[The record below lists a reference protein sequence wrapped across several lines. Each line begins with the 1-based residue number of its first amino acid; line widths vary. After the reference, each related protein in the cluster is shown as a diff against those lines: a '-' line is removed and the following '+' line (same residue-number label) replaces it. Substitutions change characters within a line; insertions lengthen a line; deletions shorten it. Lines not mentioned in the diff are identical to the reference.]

1 MVTDEE
7 ARALEAPCTKEEIYQ
22 VLKGF
27 KKEKSPGPDGWTVEL
42 YLHFFELMGQDLLE
56 AIEDSRTRGLVNKH
70 LNNTF
75 IVLIPKQNLPR
86 HFSDYRPI
94 SLCNLSYKIITK
106 IIANRIRPLL
116 SRALAEEQLGFLKG
130 RQILDAIGTAQE
142 CLHSIKTKNIP
153 AILLKLDLKQAF
165 DCINWNFLHLIL
177 LQCGFGAATTNWMMG
192 CITTA
197 TLAVLINGEA
207 SKAFHSERGLRQGC
221 PLSPLLFI
229 LVLESLSILL
239 KRSKLAGKLTGIKA
253 SRLTQILHLLF
264 VDDVIIMT
272 SDSLSEW
279 TEILNVLNV
288 FCSVTGLKINLQK
301 SMFLATGARET
312 ILSELKTLFGIDFR
326 DLEAGF
332 NYLGYYIK
340 PSSYKAKDWSWLYE
354 KFERRIQHWC
364 NRCLSMGGRYILI
377 KAVLESLP
385 VYWMALAH
393 IPQSVLK
400 KLRQLIFTFL
410 WNGSKQS
417 RGLHLCGWE
426 TLSKPKALGG
436 WGLRNLHLS
445 YLALSANTL
454 WRILMVPGIWNKL
467 IKDKYLSHLP
477 VHSWLRSATFTPQGG
492 SQTWKHL
499 LKSLPILLHWIAWL
513 PGTGTAIEI
522 GKDDILGMG
531 EKALLSPRLLERLH
545 F

>member
-1 MVTDEE
+1 
-7 ARALEAPCTKEEIYQ
+7 
-22 VLKGF
+22 
-27 KKEKSPGPDGWTVEL
+27 
-42 YLHFFELMGQDLLE
+42 
-56 AIEDSRTRGLVNKH
+56 
-70 LNNTF
+70 
-75 IVLIPKQNLPR
+75 
-86 HFSDYRPI
+86 
-94 SLCNLSYKIITK
+94 
-106 IIANRIRPLL
+106 
-116 SRALAEEQLGFLKG
+116 
-130 RQILDAIGTAQE
+130 
-142 CLHSIKTKNIP
+142 
-153 AILLKLDLKQAF
+153 
-165 DCINWNFLHLIL
+165 
-177 LQCGFGAATTNWMMG
+177 MMG
-192 CITTA
+192 CINTA

-239 KRSKLAGKLTGIKA
+239 KRSKLASKLIGIKA

-272 SDSLSEW
+272 SDSLYEW

-326 DLEAGF
+326 DLEARF

-354 KFERRIQHWC
+354 KFERGIQHWC

-377 KAVLESLP
+377 KAVLESLS

-400 KLRQLIFTFL
+400 KLRQLIFTVL

-467 IKDKYLSHLP
+467 IKDKYLSHLSA
-477 VHSWLRSATFTPQGG
+477 HSWLRSATFTPQGG

-499 LKSLPILLHWIAWL
+499 LKSLPILLHWIVWL

-531 EKALLSPRLLERLH
+531 AKALLSPRLLERLH
-545 F
+545 FLGLHYLFHLKSPHSRNSLGKSWVTSSSLYLDRELSAEWNSYTYHLNEAGIHLLERPDTLIWTGGDKSGVISVRNIYKALA

>member
-1 MVTDEE
+1 
-7 ARALEAPCTKEEIYQ
+7 
-22 VLKGF
+22 
-27 KKEKSPGPDGWTVEL
+27 VEL
-42 YLHFFELMGQDLLE
+42 YLHYFDLMGQDLLE
-56 AIEDSRTRGLVNKH
+56 AIEDSRISGLVNKQ

-75 IVLIPKQNLPR
+75 IVLIPKQNHPR
-86 HFSDYRPI
+86 QFSDYRPI

-106 IIANRIRPLL
+106 IIANRIRPFL

-142 CLHSIKTKNIP
+142 CLHSIKTKNLP

-177 LQCGFGAATTNWMMG
+177 LQCGFGAAITNWMMG

-229 LVLESLSILL
+229 LVLESLNILL
-239 KRSKLAGKLTGIKA
+239 KRSQLAGKLTGIKA

-272 SDSLSEW
+272 SASLAEW
-279 TEILNVLNV
+279 TEIFNVLNS
-288 FCSVTGLKINLQK
+288 FCSVSGLKINYQK
-301 SMFLATGARET
+301 SIFLATGVRDAF
-312 ILSELKTLFGIDFR
+312 LLELKSLFGFDFR
-326 DLEAGF
+326 DLVAGF

-340 PSSYKAKDWSWLYE
+340 PSSYKAKDWSWLFE
-354 KFERRIQHWC
+354 KFERRIQLWC

-393 IPQSVLK
+393 IPHSVLK
-400 KLRQLIFTFL
+400 KLRQLIFAFL

-436 WGLRNLHLS
+436 WGLRNLHLT

-454 WRILMVPGIWNKL
+454 WRTLMTPGIWNKL
-467 IKDKYLSHLP
+467 IKDKYISHLP
-477 VHSWLRSATFTPQGG
+477 VHTWLRSA
-492 SQTWKHL
+492 S
-499 LKSLPILLHWIAWL
+499 I
-513 PGTGTAIEI
+513 
-522 GKDDILGMG
+522 
-531 EKALLSPRLLERLH
+531 SPRGAH
-545 F
+545 KCGSIY